1 MDPLIIPYGDWTV
14 RLKTD
19 WLPFLHRFR
28 RREIEAVFDGCPDK
42 TFATGLELGAGDGF
56 QSRLLTRWVSR
67 LVSTDYDQGVLSNP
81 PDAAIT
87 YAVCDAEEV
96 GRVFAGRRFD
106 LVYSSNLLEHL
117 PDPGRALRAIHS
129 VLADDGITIH
139 VVPGPFWKTTH
150 LLLHAP
156 NRVALILE
164 RLTQP
169 GALDAIKRRLPG
181 GGPGPA
187 KAAVRDNNPRTA
199 RAQRGAIRRFLIP
212 EPHGVSRSN
221 WEEFSHFSRARWT
234 REIREAGFDLIA
246 IRKGP
251 VASGYGF
258 GFDIPRGVLEAA
270 GFASEYIYVATKYVS
285 SKRGATSPY
294 ASFWKKR

>member
-1 MDPLIIPYGDWTV
+1 M
-14 RLKTD
+14 RLKAD

-28 RREIEAVFDGCPDK
+28 RREIEVVFAGCPEK

-56 QSRLLTRWVSR
+56 QSRLLARWVSR
-67 LVSTDYDQGVLSNP
+67 LVSTDYDPGVLSNA

-87 YAVCDAEEV
+87 YAVCDAEEID
-96 GRVFAGRRFD
+96 RVFPGRRFD

-117 PDPGRALRAIHS
+117 PDPGRALRAMCAA
-129 VLADDGITIH
+129 LADDGITIH

-156 NRVALILE
+156 NRAALTLE
-164 RLTQP
+164 RLSQP
-169 GALDAIKRRLPG
+169 GALAAIRRKLRG
-181 GGPGPA
+181 EPGPVRE
-187 KAAVRDNNPRTA
+187 AARDNNPKTA
-199 RAQRGAIRRFLIP
+199 RKQRGAIGRFLVP

-221 WEEFSHFSRARWT
+221 LKEFSDFSRARWT
-234 REIREAGFDLIA
+234 REIQQAGFELVA

-258 GFDIPRGVLEAA
+258 GLDVARSVLEAA
-270 GFASEYIYVATKYVS
+270 GVASEYIYVAR
-285 SKRGATSPY
+285 KRGAASPY
-294 ASFWKKR
+294 AAYWTER